1 MKHTLSIA
9 LIIIVAVVTL
19 NGCSK
24 DENKVNDANAAT
36 QVKQD
41 GSPPLGEWVRDGS
54 TIRVI
59 FTKDKVKFPVEEI
72 PNEDFDCKWLDK
84 SPVKDEKI
92 EGCAFY
98 YTETTSKE
106 KFKSDFNEYHFKNIK
121 LIEENKQDWSKD
133 DISKTLKN
141 LKDSHIINLII
152 IDKIKEGSYKKIE
165 SINDDLGG
173 GDAIRSYFYDDA
185 NLYDIIYSFDAS
197 GNDGPGFFDIHS
209 YSKK

>member
-1 MKHTLSIA
+1 MKFNLSIA
-9 LIIIVAVVTL
+9 SIIFVAVVTL

-24 DENKVNDANAAT
+24 DEKKVNDANAAT
-36 QVKQD
+36 PVKED

-59 FTKDKVKFPVEEI
+59 FTKDKVKFPDEEY
-72 PNEDFDCKWLDK
+72 ECKWLDK

-121 LIEENKQDWSKD
+121 LVEVNKLNVPKD
-133 DISKTLKN
+133 DVSERLKDLKDRHTNN
-141 LKDSHIINLII
+141 LKI
-152 IDKIKEGSYKKIE
+152 IDKIKEGGYKKID
-165 SINDDLGG
+165 SINYDSGS
-173 GDAIRSYFYDDA
+173 GDSSSYYFYDGT
-185 NLYDIIYSFDAS
+185 NLYEIIYSFDAS
-197 GNDGPGFFDIHS
+197 GNDGPGFFNIHS